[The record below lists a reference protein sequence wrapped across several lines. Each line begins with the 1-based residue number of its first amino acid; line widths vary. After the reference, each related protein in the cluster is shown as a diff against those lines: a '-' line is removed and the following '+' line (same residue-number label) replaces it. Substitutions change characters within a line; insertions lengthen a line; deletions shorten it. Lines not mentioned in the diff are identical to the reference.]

1 MSYDL
6 TLRTARGTI
15 LSPIAGREL
24 LDAFR
29 RETGLDGPCEITA
42 FELEPSAL
50 DANCVEAGFE
60 SGEFSRGEF
69 TSFCNERDLRPDLD
83 KEHFSVAAQQFLAAR
98 DGQELMS
105 IALPPAKLVQAVRDA
120 YRLVVD
126 FARRHDL
133 VLDDPQ
139 IGQNIDTQN
148 PGEFPPM
155 WKSAPTTLPPK
166 RRWFSW

>member
-1 MSYDL
+1 MLEPSV
-6 TLRTARGTI
+6 
-15 LSPIAGREL
+15 GREL
-24 LDAFR
+24 LEAFR
-29 RETGLDGPCEITA
+29 VETALDGPCEVTA

-50 DANCVEAGFE
+50 DATCLEASFD
-60 SGEFSRGEF
+60 SGEFSRDEF
-69 TSFCNERDLRPDLD
+69 ASFCDERHLRPDLE
-83 KEHFSVAAQQFLAAR
+83 KQQLYVAAQRFFAAK
-98 DGQELMS
+98 DGQELIS
-105 IALPPAKLVQAVRDA
+105 LTLPPATLVQAVRDA

-133 VLDDPQ
+133 VLHDPQ

-155 WKSAPTTLPPK
+155 WESAPTTLPKK